1 MIAPLEDSLTVR
13 NYVITKSSLD
23 YNVVF
28 IHFCEQLCSKCI
40 LNSGFSIK
48 EFRKFTENFKKVP
61 AAFLPEPFFMVPFI
75 YGTEDGM
82 VVRNIPYY
90 NGTFPYSVYLRN
102 RRWGGCTER
111 SVL

>member
-48 EFRKFTENFKKVP
+48 EFRKFTENSKKVQ

-75 YGTEDGM
+75 YGNNYDG
-82 VVRNIPYY
+82 RSN
-90 NGTFPYSVYLRN
+90 
-102 RRWGGCTER
+102 GCTEHFR
-111 SVL
+111 IITEFSYQKLALQYGKVPL